1 MKIIIARLFAGF
13 ITLTAIGMSAAAA
26 LERGGTA
33 LDQTLMVAYS
43 VAVCGSC
50 HLILALSRSKWS
62 WALWILCMMGTVYSH
77 VTFLSYAG
85 LRAREE
91 RAHHSVQILNIQRQ
105 TEVIREALAG
115 ISARPVTVVAEELSH
130 AKARRERI
138 ALEAELSESRRAAA
152 LRDQLIQLASNA
164 SETEVTG
171 ATDLVTTG
179 ISKAAGSNQS
189 NVALVASLLFS
200 IMLELVGTFLWYE
213 ILNVQTNERTHRQD
227 KQKSIVEVEE
237 AIAAGKIK
245 PRVKDIRVFLGCG
258 QARAMEVRRSLTS
271 KKHN

>member
-33 LDQTLMVAYS
+33 LDQTLMVALS

-50 HLILALSRSKWS
+50 HLILAISRSKLS
-62 WALWILCMMGTVYSH
+62 WVLWAFCMMGSVYSH

-85 LRAREE
+85 LRAGEE
-91 RAHHSVQILNIQRQ
+91 RAHHSIQRLNIDRQ
-105 TEVIREALAG
+105 SEVIREALAG
-115 ISARPVTVVAEELSH
+115 ISARPVTIVADELSH
-130 AKARRERI
+130 TKVRRERI
-138 ALEAELSESRRAAA
+138 ALEAELSEAKRVSA
-152 LRDQLIQLASNA
+152 LRDQLIKLANNA

-171 ATDLVTTG
+171 TTDLVTTG
-179 ISKAAGSNQS
+179 ISKVAGSNQS
-189 NVALVASLLFS
+189 SVALVASLLFS
-200 IMLELVGTFLWYE
+200 IMLELIGTFLWYE
-213 ILNVQTNERTHRQD
+213 ILQHHTVQTNGRPHRQN
-227 KQKSIVEVEE
+227 KQKSISEVKE

-271 KKHN
+271 K

>member
-1 MKIIIARLFAGF
+1 MKIFIARFFAGF

-33 LDQTLMVAYS
+33 LDQTLMIALS

-50 HLILALSRSKWS
+50 HLILAISRSKLS
-62 WALWILCMMGTVYSH
+62 WVLWAFCMMGSVYSH

-85 LRAREE
+85 LRAGEV
-91 RAHHSVQILNIQRQ
+91 RALHSIQRLNIERQ
-105 TEVIREALAG
+105 TEAIRDALAG
-115 ISARPVTVVAEELSH
+115 ISARPITIVADELSH
-130 AKARRERI
+130 TKARRERI
-138 ALEAELSESRRAAA
+138 ALEAELSESKRAVA
-152 LRDQLIQLASNA
+152 LQDQLIKLANNA

-179 ISKAAGSNQS
+179 ISRVAGSNQS

-200 IMLELVGTFLWYE
+200 AMLELIGTFLWYE
-213 ILNVQTNERTHRQD
+213 ILQHHAVHANDRAHRRD
-227 KQKSIVEVEE
+227 KQKFISEVKE
-237 AIAAGKIK
+237 AIESGKIK

-258 QARAMEVRRSLTS
+258 QARAMEVRRSLNP
-271 KKHN
+271 K